1 MGLTEKP
8 KQDLITY
15 RLAKADEVYQEALDV
30 ASMNHWNL
38 AVNRLYYSVF
48 HVATALLLS
57 AGYTARTHSGVMRIL
72 MKDYVRTGLLTQED
86 GNLLSSLFNMR
97 HTGDYDD
104 LFDWTQLQVEPLLEP
119 TKMLLEKIKL
129 LVVK

>member
-1 MGLTEKP
+1 MGLNEIP
-8 KQDLITY
+8 KQDLINY
-15 RLAKADEVYQEALDV
+15 RLAKADEVYKEALDV

-48 HVATALLLS
+48 HIATALLLG

-72 MKDYVRTGLLTQED
+72 MKDYVRTGLLSEED
-86 GNLLSSLFNMR
+86 GKLLSSLFNMR

-104 LFDWTQLQVEPLLEP
+104 LFDWTQSQVEPLINP
-119 TKMLLEKIKL
+119 TRELIDKIKL
-129 LVVK
+129 LVTV